1 MSTEVLGYKHADIMI
16 ISKVKRS
23 RRRRRQREA
32 KRMDDM
38 FHRED
43 DHHVFV
49 MLIHFP
55 VFLKDLYLTN
65 FLLFS
70 RERWINLYLLSLH
83 AMHSNLLRFH
93 LHNLGSII
101 IQILA
106 IRITCINCKTN
117 KHIAIS
123 FSNFYTVVTFVR
135 YSSCTTYNIL
145 MLRIE
150 LISCLIIK
158 VMCFRFPS

>member
-1 MSTEVLGYKHADIMI
+1 MSTNVLGYKHADIMI

-83 AMHSNLLRFH
+83 AIYSNLLRFH

-117 KHIAIS
+117 EHIMTSFWIS
-123 FSNFYTVVTFVR
+123 TLRLLSFNISHVL
-135 YSSCTTYNIL
+135 CTTYWCCEWN
-145 MLRIE
+145 
-150 LISCLIIK
+150 S
-158 VMCFRFPS
+158 FRVR

>member
-83 AMHSNLLRFH
+83 ATYSNLLRFH

-106 IRITCINCKTN
+106 IQMD
-117 KHIAIS
+117 
-123 FSNFYTVVTFVR
+123 R
-135 YSSCTTYNIL
+135 YSLIPKYVSIIKPINILRYLFQISTLWLLSFDIPHVLHTTYWCCESN
-145 MLRIE
+145 
-150 LISCLIIK
+150 S
-158 VMCFRFPS
+158 FRVR